1 MEIRVSG
8 WCQADLWQPTFSRE
22 DLLRN
27 NVGLLKLLVGE
38 YRSEQTFKRREREEK
53 KKSHACQPL
62 LGAVASISVFHFSR
76 LEGGLL
82 LKVSCCEPEKCV
94 SSCRIFPGVSFQP
107 HQVFCV
113 FLLEGVILR
122 MESRIVGKGSTPA
135 LGSLIKYRYCFF
147 VGLFFFFL

>member
-1 MEIRVSG
+1 M
-8 WCQADLWQPTFSRE
+8 
-22 DLLRN
+22 
-27 NVGLLKLLVGE
+27 
-38 YRSEQTFKRREREEK
+38 
-53 KKSHACQPL
+53 
-62 LGAVASISVFHFSR
+62 
-76 LEGGLL
+76 
-82 LKVSCCEPEKCV
+82 SCCEPEKCV

-147 VGLFFFFL
+147 VGLFFSFCNPSGHSREGMAWWTVPGSGDCVLSHSCGVPLWFFTSPSPTAWEPATPPDGVLLAERSWGKPGCSSTSRALSQCGLDEGLL